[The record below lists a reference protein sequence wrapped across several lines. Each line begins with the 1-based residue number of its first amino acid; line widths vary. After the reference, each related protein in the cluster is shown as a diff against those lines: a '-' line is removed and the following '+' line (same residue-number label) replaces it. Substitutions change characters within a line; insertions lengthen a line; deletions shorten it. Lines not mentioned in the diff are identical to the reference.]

1 MKQNKYS
8 VNFKFKQYCES
19 VLNVSLFWYIFFG
32 IPLMSKVFQ
41 KEVLLTQK
49 IKIKIK
55 KKLNSHEIFSFMV
68 NKVNKNNNIAIWIT
82 IKDE

>member
-32 IPLMSKVFQ
+32 IPLMSKVLQ
-41 KEVLLTQK
+41 KRSLTDSK
-49 IKIKIK
+49 
-55 KKLNSHEIFSFMV
+55 
-68 NKVNKNNNIAIWIT
+68 NKNKNKEE
-82 IKDE
+82 IKFPQNFQFHGE